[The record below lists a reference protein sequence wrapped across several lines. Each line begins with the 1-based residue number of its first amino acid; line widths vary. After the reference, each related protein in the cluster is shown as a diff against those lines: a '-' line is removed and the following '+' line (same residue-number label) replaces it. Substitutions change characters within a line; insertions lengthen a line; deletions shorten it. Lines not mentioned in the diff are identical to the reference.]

1 MKDLST
7 KVRMKLNIEIVGKYR
22 FDHLMNIKKNGYGYV
37 IISTIVNLKKKS
49 TFPYSEYL
57 LD

>member
-1 MKDLST
+1 ME
-7 KVRMKLNIEIVGKYR
+7 LNIEMVGKYR

-49 TFPYSEYL
+49 DDIKNRL
-57 LD
+57 LKKKNKK

>member
-37 IISTIVNLKKKS
+37 IISTIVNLKKKVYFS
-49 TFPYSEYL
+49 IQ
-57 LD
+57 